1 LADGQQIL
9 FTCNDSPYTD
19 IHILASDQKTL
30 AGLDGSDRSR
40 VAGPLYVDPDRSRVA
55 GPLYVDPDRLGEDDR
70 YCAFD
75 WWRGR

>member
-40 VAGPLYVDPDRSRVA
+40 VAGPLYVDPDR
-55 GPLYVDPDRLGEDDR
+55 LGEDDR